1 MSNRREKRRMF
12 KQLGILKKLS
22 KLQFMDPTKVE
33 FRKRNRAEGKA
44 KHEKMV
50 EELENARYERLEHL
64 SAAYLAK
71 MKEEGYNTKE
81 LTLLEE
87 AFALK
92 SVKTETYRADRKKAK
107 ELETE
112 ALASMENRNKK

>member
-81 LTLLEE
+81 LALLEE

>member
-1 MSNRREKRRMF
+1 
-12 KQLGILKKLS
+12 
-22 KLQFMDPTKVE
+22 
-33 FRKRNRAEGKA
+33 
-44 KHEKMV
+44 
-50 EELENARYERLEHL
+50 
-64 SAAYLAK
+64 

>member
-1 MSNRREKRRMF
+1 MF

>member
-12 KQLGILKKLS
+12 KQLGVLKKLS
-22 KLQFMDPTKVE
+22 KMQFMDPTKAE

-44 KHEKMV
+44 KHEKSV

-64 SAAYLAK
+64 SAEYLIK
-71 MKEEGYNTKE
+71 MKEEGYNDKE
-81 LTLLEE
+81 LKLLEE

-92 SVKTETYRADRKKAK
+92 SVKTETYSSDRKKARK
-107 ELETE
+107 LETE
-112 ALASMENRNKK
+112 ALASMQNRNKK